1 MYSEESEDS
10 PDFARQVEDENTVNN
25 AAAVIGFNRRSPR
38 DVIGQQVKT
47 MRSIIVLLLLFSS
60 CFVQAFESGWEVS
73 IHNNERAYLARTHQD
88 GPSLN
93 QAVETVPKDVWLRSF
108 RVTLNDDD
116 LVVQKE
122 LHEFLNLNY
131 PDQLEEALRLG
142 RSLPYA
148 KAVALRLPLQE
159 AIMASSLANEISSA
173 LASRCERIASSGL
186 EKFGFWQKDGQ
197 LVVTGMVTISTGECI

>member
-1 MYSEESEDS
+1 
-10 PDFARQVEDENTVNN
+10 
-25 AAAVIGFNRRSPR
+25 
-38 DVIGQQVKT
+38 
-47 MRSIIVLLLLFSS
+47 MRNIIAFLLLFIS
-60 CFVQAFESGWEVS
+60 CFTQASASGWEVS
-73 IHNNERAYLARTHQD
+73 IYKNERAYLTRTHQD
-88 GPSLN
+88 GLSLN
-93 QAVETVPKDVWLRSF
+93 QAVEAVPNDVGLRSF
-108 RVTLNDDD
+108 RLTLNEDDP
-116 LVVQKE
+116 VVQKE

-148 KAVALRLPLQE
+148 KAAALRLPLQE